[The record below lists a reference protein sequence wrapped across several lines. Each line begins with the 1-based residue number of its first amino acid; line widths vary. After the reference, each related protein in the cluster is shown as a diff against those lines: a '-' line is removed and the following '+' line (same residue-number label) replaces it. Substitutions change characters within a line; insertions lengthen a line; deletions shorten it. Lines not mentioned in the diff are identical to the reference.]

1 MTARTNGAEFKAY
14 YNDKSVWPEGWW
26 HEDAIITVNGADIDC
41 ADYDEQYDMGSVG
54 DDAIITISD
63 GCIYKY
69 DGIPIAISMETHFKR
84 WLKAQAVERVVVE
97 VDKASKAELLEAI
110 KRAGA
115 KVVK

>member
-1 MTARTNGAEFKAY
+1 
-14 YNDKSVWPEGWW
+14 
-26 HEDAIITVNGADIDC
+26 
-41 ADYDEQYDMGSVG
+41 
-54 DDAIITISD
+54 
-63 GCIYKY
+63 
-69 DGIPIAISMETHFKR
+69 METHFKR